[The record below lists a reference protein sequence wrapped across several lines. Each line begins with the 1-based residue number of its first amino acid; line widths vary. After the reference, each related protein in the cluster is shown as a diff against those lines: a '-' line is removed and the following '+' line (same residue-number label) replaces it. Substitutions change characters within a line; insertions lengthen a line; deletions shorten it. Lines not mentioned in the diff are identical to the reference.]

1 MKLPSYSDFN
11 YLQKVNAK
19 CPQIPDEKTK
29 FCSVDKNFLS
39 FFLKHQKLF
48 VKEAK
53 LFFFIRNLRAF
64 CIYFLQVLKIR
75 IWGHLL
81 FAGIAFKIYL
91 LMPSN
96 FDEKIPFDYDWF
108 CPLKTMAF
116 INLKALPSANTF
128 HCFLREK
135 TVYFSDEVFSL
146 RFRGYFKQ
154 QCTVKFIYSEKA
166 KKYYEISRWLTLLSK

>member
-1 MKLPSYSDFN
+1 MKKPSFAW
-11 YLQKVNAK
+11 LIK
-19 CPQIPDEKTK
+19 K
-29 FCSVDKNFLS
+29 FYP
-39 FFLKHQKLF
+39 FFLMHQKLF

-53 LFFFIRNLRAF
+53 LFFFNRNLRAF

-75 IWGHLL
+75 IWGYLL

-154 QCTVKFIYSEKA
+154 QCFA
-166 KKYYEISRWLTLLSK
+166 KQGWCRGQTKCLNERFRYVINCRLRIHIVME

>member
-29 FCSVDKNFLS
+29 FCSVDKKILS
-39 FFLKHQKLF
+39 FFFKHQKLF

-75 IWGHLL
+75 IWGHLPS
-81 FAGIAFKIYL
+81 AGIAWKIYL

-96 FDEKIPFDYDWF
+96 FDEKNALWLWLI
-108 CPLKTMAF
+108 CPRKIMSF
-116 INLKALPSANTF
+116 MIIKGNTF
-128 HCFLREK
+128 CKR
-135 TVYFSDEVFSL
+135 FSL
-146 RFRGYFKQ
+146 
-154 QCTVKFIYSEKA
+154 YSEGNNMG
-166 KKYYEISRWLTLLSK
+166 ILRRSFFP

>member
-29 FCSVDKNFLS
+29 FCSVDKKILS

-75 IWGHLL
+75 IWGHL
-81 FAGIAFKIYL
+81 
-91 LMPSN
+91 
-96 FDEKIPFDYDWF
+96 
-108 CPLKTMAF
+108 
-116 INLKALPSANTF
+116 PSAGTF
-128 HCFLREK
+128 NQNLRAFAFYSY
-135 TVYFSDEVFSL
+135 TFNQNLGVFTFYRYFPSESEYIFW
-146 RFRGYFKQ
+146 K
-154 QCTVKFIYSEKA
+154 KFFPSGFEGISCNSVLLIHLIAKCCSASSIRKVRPMKA
-166 KKYYEISRWLTLLSK
+166 PS

>member
-1 MKLPSYSDFN
+1 MPSYSDFN

-29 FCSVDKNFLS
+29 FCPVDKKFLS

-81 FAGIAFKIYL
+81 FAGIACKIYL

-96 FDEKIPFDYDWF
+96 FDEKILFDYDWF

-154 QCTVKFIYSEKA
+154 QCIFM
-166 KKYYEISRWLTLLSK
+166 LSQWKMDGK